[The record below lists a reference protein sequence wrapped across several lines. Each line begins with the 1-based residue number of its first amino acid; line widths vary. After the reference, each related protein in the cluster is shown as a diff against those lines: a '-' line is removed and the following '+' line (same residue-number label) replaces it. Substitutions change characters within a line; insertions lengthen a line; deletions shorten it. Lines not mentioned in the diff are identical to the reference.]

1 MKINVKILLIGCSI
15 VLALSMIFFS
25 TFTKEEKKIE
35 TNEITGTVLKKENDS
50 ITIQD
55 EQNIIYTFHSEKND
69 SKIGDEITLKYTGI
83 LRKNQETQENKV
95 LQINATNNTT
105 NQNKIPNAWLD
116 NGIFSQYYTMAY
128 NKLKTLSLDEKI
140 GQLFLVR
147 YSDTNAIS
155 DIQKY
160 HLGGYIFFE
169 KDFQNKTEQEVK
181 DMISKLQNNSK
192 IALLTAVDEEG
203 GKVTRISNNSN
214 LVKEKFKSSQ
224 ELYQNG
230 GFEAITKDT
239 QNKSYILKNL
249 GLNLNLA
256 PVVDVSTN
264 PSDYIYDRSFG
275 KNTDLTSNYA
285 KTVIAASKG
294 TGVSYTLK
302 HFPGYSANTD
312 THNNSSTD
320 TRPYE
325 EIAEKDIPPFESGIK
340 AGAEATLVSHNI
352 IKSIDQNN
360 PASLSPT
367 VHNLLRNDLGFTG
380 IIMTDNLD
388 MKAVSSIDDVA
399 IKAILAGN
407 DLIIT
412 SDYQND
418 IASIKNAIQ
427 NKQISESTINK
438 LAFRI
443 LSWKYYK
450 GLIYDNEK

>member
-1 MKINVKILLIGCSI
+1 MKPNLKFFLIGCTAIFILSI
-15 VLALSMIFFS
+15 GIMCAFK
-25 TFTKEEKKIE
+25 KEEKKVE
-35 TNEITGTVLKKENDS
+35 TNEISGIVLKKEKDQ

-55 EQNIIYTFHSEKND
+55 DQNIIYTFHSEKND
-69 SKIGDEITLKYTGI
+69 SKVGDEIILTYTGI
-83 LRKNQETQENKV
+83 LRKNQEMQENKI
-95 LQINATNNTT
+95 LQINATEKKT
-105 NQNKIPNAWLD
+105 NDSKIPTTWLD

-128 NKLKTLSLDEKI
+128 NKLRSLTLEEKI
-140 GQLFLVR
+140 GQLFLAR
-147 YSDTNAIS
+147 YAENSAIS

-160 HLGGYIFFE
+160 HLGGILFFE

-181 DMISKLQNNSK
+181 DMINKLQNNSK
-192 IALLTAVDEEG
+192 IPLLTAVDEEG
-203 GKVTRISNNSN
+203 GKVVRISSNPN
-214 LVKEKFKSSQ
+214 LVSEKFKSSQ
-224 ELYQNG
+224 DLYQNG

-239 QNKSYILKNL
+239 KNKSYILKNL

-264 PSDYIYDRSFG
+264 PSDYIYERSFG
-275 KNTDLTSNYA
+275 KNTDLTSKYA
-285 KTVIAASKG
+285 QTVISAGKG

-302 HFPGYSANTD
+302 HFPGYSGNTD
-312 THNNSSTD
+312 THNGTSVD
-320 TRPYE
+320 DRPYE
-325 EIAEKDIPPFESGIK
+325 EIADKDIPPFESGIK

-360 PASLSPT
+360 PASLSAT
-367 VHNLLRNDLGFTG
+367 IHNLLRNDLGFTG

-388 MKAVSSIDDVA
+388 MKAVSNIDDVA
-399 IKAILAGN
+399 VKAILAGN

-412 SDYQND
+412 TNYQND
-418 IASIKNAIQ
+418 IDLIKKAVNQ
-427 NKQISESTINK
+427 NLISESTINK